1 MDYKTMPTITI
12 VGILI
17 VIIGITQAKSEAQ
30 QVTVELIES
39 NFEAGNPEA
48 LQKAIE
54 LENLMQ
60 KLGSGDCLGTLR
72 RRELSKIGGE
82 CRQMAASQTIT
93 GKNQI
98 CPLLQEYFNCYDKF
112 NECFSTENVTK
123 IKILVFEIWETGLVA
138 AAKEFVKNCPQYKEL
153 YSG

>member
-1 MDYKTMPTITI
+1 MDYKTLKIVTIFMI
-12 VGILI
+12 FL
-17 VIIGITQAKSEAQ
+17 GITQAKSEAQ

-48 LQKAIE
+48 LQKAVE

-72 RRELSKIGGE
+72 RVELSKIGGE

-98 CPLLQEYFNCYDKF
+98 CPLLQDYFNCYDKF
-112 NECFSTENVTK
+112 NECFSSENVTK

-138 AAKEFVKNCPQYKEL
+138 AAKEFVKNCPEYKEL

>member
-1 MDYKTMPTITI
+1 MDDKTLKI
-12 VGILI
+12 VTILI
-17 VIIGITQAKSEAQ
+17 IFLGITQAKSDPQ

-98 CPLLQEYFNCYDKF
+98 CPLLQDYFNCYDKF

>member
-1 MDYKTMPTITI
+1 MDYKTLKI
-12 VGILI
+12 VTILI
-17 VIIGITQAKSEAQ
+17 IFFGITQAKSEAQ

-48 LQKAIE
+48 LEKAVE
-54 LENLMQ
+54 LQNLMQ
-60 KLGSGDCLGTLR
+60 ELGSGDCLMTLR
-72 RRELSKIGGE
+72 RVELAKIGVE

-98 CPLLQEYFNCYDKF
+98 CPLLQDYFNCYDRF
-112 NECFSTENVTK
+112 NECFSPENVTK
-123 IKILVFEIWETGLVA
+123 IKILVLEIWETGLVA
-138 AAKEFVKNCPQYKEL
+138 AAKEFVKNCPEYKEL

>member
-1 MDYKTMPTITI
+1 MPTTTI

-17 VIIGITQAKSEAQ
+17 AIIGITQAKTQ

-93 GKNQI
+93 GKVVEGLGTI
-98 CPLLQEYFNCYDKF
+98 YVIETTHEWRHPLLDLPTTY
-112 NECFSTENVTK
+112 
-123 IKILVFEIWETGLVA
+123 
-138 AAKEFVKNCPQYKEL
+138 
-153 YSG
+153 

>member
-1 MDYKTMPTITI
+1 MDYKTLKI
-12 VGILI
+12 VTILI
-17 VIIGITQAKSEAQ
+17 IFLGITQAKTEAQ

-48 LQKAIE
+48 LQKAIK
-54 LENLMQ
+54 LQNLMQ

-98 CPLLQEYFNCYDKF
+98 CPLLQDYFNCYDKF

>member
-1 MDYKTMPTITI
+1 MDDKTLKI
-12 VGILI
+12 VTILI
-17 VIIGITQAKSEAQ
+17 IFLGITQAKTEAQ

-98 CPLLQEYFNCYDKF
+98 CPLLQDYFNCYDKF

>member
-1 MDYKTMPTITI
+1 MDYKTLKI
-12 VGILI
+12 VTILI
-17 VIIGITQAKSEAQ
+17 IFLGITQAKTEAQ

-98 CPLLQEYFNCYDKF
+98 CPLLQDYFNCYDKF